1 MMIQMNNEQLEL
13 YDKLER
19 ETNLEE
25 IKKIRE
31 RLREISKERDEK
43 LKDCPFAH

>member
-1 MMIQMNNEQLEL
+1 MNNEQLEL

-31 RLREISKERDEK
+31 RLREISKERDK
-43 LKDCPFAH
+43 RLSVCTLN